1 MDNLFPFKNT
11 AGQLN
16 NIQPP
21 APLVE
26 KYNLKKNDITIQF
39 VLARPF
45 NNTYKVRYLI
55 SIHPVSFTSQ
65 MQQIRA
71 SQINMVSLHDA
82 IIENIDPYDRKY
94 MVLKY
99 FDTLKCEFEMNFD
112 KWLEDAVSGISP
124 RTYLSRFDQEYRLKV
139 QPPKMIMFDCMR
151 TQFFDFLAVKFKEY
165 IVKKNKDKI
174 WMGRLLPKD
183 FQKSVNVKLTNLFDY
198 EYDYQMNRVIVRL
211 KTVYVIGVAY
221 AVGMAVD
228 EIKKSKNDK
237 MKFSERVEKNAS
249 NFSKDKWKE
258 FTKKRFI

>member
-1 MDNLFPFKNT
+1 MDNLFPFSNPT
-11 AGQLN
+11 GQLN

-21 APLVE
+21 VQNIQ
-26 KYNLKKNDITIQF
+26 KYNLKKNDITLQF
-39 VLARPF
+39 VLARPTG
-45 NNTYKVRYLI
+45 NTYKIRYLI
-55 SIHPVSFTSQ
+55 SIHPVAFTSQ

-82 IIENIDPYDRKY
+82 IIDSIDAYDRKY

-99 FDTLKCEFEMNFD
+99 FDTLKCEFEMNFE
-112 KWLEDAVSGISP
+112 KWFNDAVEGISP
-124 RTYLSRFDQEYRLKV
+124 RTYLSRFDQEYRLKI
-139 QPPKMIMFDCMR
+139 QPPKMIMFDSLR
-151 TQFFDFLAVKFKEY
+151 TQFFDFLAVKFKEHL
-165 IVKKNKDKI
+165 VKKNKDTL
-174 WMGRLLPKD
+174 WMGKLLPKD
-183 FQKSVNVKLTNLFDY
+183 FQKSVNVRLANLFDY
-198 EYDYQMNRVIVRL
+198 EYDYQMNRMIVRL

-228 EIKKSKNDK
+228 EIKKSKQDK